1 MNELNAIRGEE
12 RLLPVIRAHLAEV
25 LAQQGLGMSEIAFAL
40 NVTQPAVS
48 QYLKGKRGKNSHDLS
63 HLDVIVTP
71 LADKIVKR
79 IRSGQDGLETI
90 ELLETARQL
99 MVMNK
104 RNGNVISSESPQPE
118 KSVAAMKLLRERLQ
132 LELKAAEKY
141 LELSNKTPDEHTKLL
156 LRLIAS
162 DSIRHADIV
171 SQVISWLQIGGGHES
186 KFDSLNHELL
196 KEMISLEDSASEVNL
211 RKSIETSHPVA
222 RLLLEWIDADE
233 EKHEKIV
240 TKISRLGNRT

>member
-1 MNELNAIRGEE
+1 MKEIKGEE
-12 RLLPVIRAHLAEV
+12 RLLPIIRAHLAE
-25 LAQQGLGMSEIAFAL
+25 AFAREGLEGSEIARAL

-48 QYLKGKRGKNSHDLS
+48 QYLKGKRGKSSFELN
-63 HLDVIVTP
+63 HLNTLVAP
-71 LADKIVKR
+71 LAEKIVKR
-79 IRSGQDGLETI
+79 IRSGQGGLETI

-104 RNGNVISSESPQPE
+104 AGAEVSSVSVQSPELERNL
-118 KSVAAMKLLRERLQ
+118 VAMRLLRERLQ

-141 LELSNKTPDEHTKLL
+141 LELSNRTADEHTKLL

-171 SQVISWLQIGGGHES
+171 SQVISWLEIGGGRENR
-186 KFDSLNHELL
+186 FESLNQELL
-196 KEMISLEDSASEVNL
+196 EEMLSLEDSASEVNL
-211 RKSIETSHPVA
+211 RKSIKTSHPVA
-222 RLLLEWIDADE
+222 TLLLEWIDADE

-240 TKISRLGNRT
+240 KKIARLGSE